1 MGYWQTFA
9 STKGAIPTA
18 AGKHTWFVG
27 RSHGNVY
34 RRANWTAKSP
44 GHGRGMGGPWA
55 HVGRT
60 DRRTP
65 EGRQCVARTI
75 DRRATD
81 GRRDTERLT
90 GLPKCRQ
97 ACARVWRMGCQS
109 RFSCLIGAIRQT
121 GQGRAWSDGS
131 CSSHGHGKL
140 WAGKSRWT
148 SRTGRPCAHGTCFAC
163 SSVSS
168 DDCAHVR
175 VRRLLH
181 CVALRSSVSSAIT
194 DGTVTPA
201 LDDCA
206 SALCALD
213 DCDARIG
220 RLRVCALRIGRLRR
234 PHWTTAR
241 LRFAH

>member
-1 MGYWQTFA
+1 
-9 STKGAIPTA
+9 
-18 AGKHTWFVG
+18 
-27 RSHGNVY
+27 
-34 RRANWTAKSP
+34 
-44 GHGRGMGGPWA
+44 
-55 HVGRT
+55 
-60 DRRTP
+60 
-65 EGRQCVARTI
+65 
-75 DRRATD
+75 
-81 GRRDTERLT
+81 
-90 GLPKCRQ
+90 
-97 ACARVWRMGCQS
+97 MGCRS

-181 CVALRSSVSSAIT
+181 CVALRPSVSSAIT

-220 RLRVCALRIGRLRR
+220 RLRVCALRIELRLQVVR
-234 PHWTTAR
+234 A
-241 LRFAH
+241 FAIAVVLVHVVCALFEVVVQGDCGHCASLIKCPS